1 LTSAGLY
8 PISPAIPAS
17 GDPVLSIARLIGRAP
32 EQRAARDAYLAVVA
46 RARSPAFYA
55 TYGVP
60 DTLDGRFELIALH
73 AFLVLH
79 RLRGAAGTERF
90 AQALFD
96 TMFVDMDRGLRE
108 MGTGDLSVGKQVKLM
123 ATGFYGRIQAYQD
136 GLDAGGDLIEALRR
150 NLFGTVEAPG
160 AGDLAWFAA
169 YLRAQAAALAA
180 CPPSEIVSGR
190 IAFAALPDEAAQ

>member
-1 LTSAGLY
+1 M
-8 PISPAIPAS
+8 
-17 GDPVLSIARLIGRAP
+17 
-32 EQRAARDAYLAVVA
+32 VA

-136 GLDAGGDLIEALRR
+136 GLDAGGDLI
-150 NLFGTVEAPG
+150 GTVEAPE